1 MERERDVIDTTILRS
16 SGKYYRISK
25 DETDSRLIL
34 EEADSLLR
42 DFKQIACPFLKIKGR
57 EGRRVSFAGWQ
68 ELVCD
73 LRISLPR
80 ERDICR

>member
-34 EEADSLLR
+34 EEADSLRR
-42 DFKQIACPFLKIKGR
+42 DFKQIACPVFKN
-57 EGRRVSFAGWQ
+57 
-68 ELVCD
+68 
-73 LRISLPR
+73 
-80 ERDICR
+80 